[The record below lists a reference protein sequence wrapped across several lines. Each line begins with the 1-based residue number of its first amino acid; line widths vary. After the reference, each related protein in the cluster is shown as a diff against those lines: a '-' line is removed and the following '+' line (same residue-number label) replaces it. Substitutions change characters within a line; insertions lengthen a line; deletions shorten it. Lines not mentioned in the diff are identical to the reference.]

1 MLRCGVQVSCP
12 GVVAR
17 CRVQVQV
24 VSRCRVQVSCPGVVS
39 RCRVQVSC
47 PGVVSRC
54 RVQVVSRCRVQFVS
68 SSCPGS
74 CPGVVSRCRVQVVS
88 RCRVQ
93 VVSRSCPGRVCPLLG
108 SDHFLC
114 AVSTSIQM
122 DHILPVPCGL
132 PLLRGAPFSC
142 VLIWTCVTGLPR
154 SRNILL
160 PAVLST
166 WCSENEG
173 WTSYI
178 RSDHPR
184 RACPSAERSPPTTAA
199 ILVELKTVCVHCTEW
214 CASGPQANA
223 QCRVSCAIQISST
236 CFPPHHPQCPT
247 CILDKLARAC
257 VRVVGVEPP
266 CCCGHSSTDFPA
278 SRRGSARS
286 AGAVARLSWWR
297 CSV

>member
-1 MLRCGVQVSCP
+1 MSWSCP
-12 GVVAR
+12 G
-17 CRVQVQV
+17 
-24 VSRCRVQVSCPGVVS
+24 
-39 RCRVQVSC
+39 
-47 PGVVSRC
+47 
-54 RVQVVSRCRVQFVS
+54 RVQVVSRSCLGRVRE
-68 SSCPGS
+68 SCL
-74 CPGVVSRCRVQVVS
+74 GVVSRCRVQVVS

-93 VVSRSCPGRVCPLLG
+93 VVSRCRVQVL

-184 RACPSAERSPPTTAA
+184 RACSSAERSPPTTAA
-199 ILVELKTVCVHCTEW
+199 ILVELRLS
-214 CASGPQANA
+214 A
-223 QCRVSCAIQISST
+223 
-236 CFPPHHPQCPT
+236 
-247 CILDKLARAC
+247 CIARNGAL
-257 VRVVGVEPP
+257 RD
-266 CCCGHSSTDFPA
+266 H
-278 SRRGSARS
+278 RRTPSAESHARFRSARHAFHRTIRS
-286 AGAVARLSWWR
+286 AQRAF
-297 CSV
+297 